1 MLTVYESF
9 NKWKDASV
17 RRLAKTHQE
26 IDEFDVELLLTER
39 FGKFCEE
46 NNLDPDGF
54 EVKKFF
60 EFELE
65 KIIND
70 AVLGLE
76 LAFLGDTS
84 VVVREFLNRTRLGTL
99 SELKFKESQERPI
112 VELVDPR
119 RNPGENTRL

>member
-17 RRLAKTHQE
+17 RRLAETHQE
-26 IDEFDVELLLTER
+26 IDEFDVELLLTEK

-46 NNLDPDGF
+46 SGLDRDGF
-54 EVKKFF
+54 EVRDFF
-60 EFELE
+60 ESGLE

-70 AVLGLE
+70 TALGLE
-76 LAFLGDTS
+76 MAFLGETS
-84 VVVREFLNRTRLGTL
+84 AVVRDFLNRVRLTTL

-112 VELVDPR
+112 VELIDPR